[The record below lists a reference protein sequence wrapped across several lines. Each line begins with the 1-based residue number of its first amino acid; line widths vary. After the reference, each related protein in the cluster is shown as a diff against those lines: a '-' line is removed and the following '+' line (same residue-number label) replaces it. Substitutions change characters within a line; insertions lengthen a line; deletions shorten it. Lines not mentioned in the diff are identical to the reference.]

1 MAVDKRKADNF
12 YQTTNFYFRVQFN
25 APAGGGKASATI
37 KKLPSNAF
45 DIRFQ
50 SVSGLDSTL
59 DTESFKEGGENRF
72 EHVVPV
78 RRKYGPLTLK
88 RGLLTPGESTLTAW
102 LKQAIGACRSIVTLD
117 NHYLHGGQ
125 GQMIAAAVAA
135 LSLSPAPRVA
145 AFGVAEL
152 PECGT
157 NDEVLQYHGL
167 DIESLTRRLR
177 QAVPQVA

>member
-1 MAVDKRKADNF
+1 MLAKHTLN
-12 YQTTNFYFRVQFN
+12 RVE
-25 APAGGGKASATI
+25 P
-37 KKLPSNAF
+37 
-45 DIRFQ
+45 
-50 SVSGLDSTL
+50 
-59 DTESFKEGGENRF
+59 
-72 EHVVPV
+72 
-78 RRKYGPLTLK
+78 
-88 RGLLTPGESTLTAW
+88 AW
-102 LKQAIGACRSIVTLD
+102 LKQAMGACRSIVTLD